1 MGLTQFWHPD
11 TCRNGQC
18 VIEETKDAEPVL
30 VSIVQTC
37 LLHAGLGPNYFTL
50 VLAANRVKNGAIAE
64 AVAELG
70 SLDGGAS
77 IPWRVEADGRFFV
90 TTGLNAQRRARLQA
104 AVDARVGTGK
114 VVIE

>member
-1 MGLTQFWHPD
+1 MLWHPD

-18 VIEETKDAEPVL
+18 IIEVDHDWAQALSV
-30 VSIVQTC
+30 VQTC
-37 LLHAGLGPNYFTL
+37 SLHTGLGATYFDI

-70 SLDGGAS
+70 SLDGGAL

-104 AVDARVGTGK
+104 AVDARVGAGK